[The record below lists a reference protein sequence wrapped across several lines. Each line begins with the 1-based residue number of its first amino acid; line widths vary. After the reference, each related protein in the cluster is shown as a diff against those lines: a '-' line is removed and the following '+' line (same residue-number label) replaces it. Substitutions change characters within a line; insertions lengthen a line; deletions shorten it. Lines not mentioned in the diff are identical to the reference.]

1 MASARAKPDLRTVT
15 IAIVRDG
22 AEVQAM
28 RSKLAAAGIESLLT
42 SERSYALK
50 KSQDL
55 RAQHQPQL
63 LHPEAHGAL
72 GKEAGAVKL
81 QVGRADV
88 QRALSILGAQNVAP
102 VPGSS
107 LEVARPKTAK
117 ASSRPLKDR
126 DPTVPIILVVFTL
139 LAALLLSIS

>member
-1 MASARAKPDLRTVT
+1 
-15 IAIVRDG
+15 
-22 AEVQAM
+22 M
-28 RSKLAAAGIESLLT
+28 RSKLAAAGIESMLT

-55 RAQHQPQL
+55 RAQHQPL

-107 LEVARPKTAK
+107 LEAARPKSAK